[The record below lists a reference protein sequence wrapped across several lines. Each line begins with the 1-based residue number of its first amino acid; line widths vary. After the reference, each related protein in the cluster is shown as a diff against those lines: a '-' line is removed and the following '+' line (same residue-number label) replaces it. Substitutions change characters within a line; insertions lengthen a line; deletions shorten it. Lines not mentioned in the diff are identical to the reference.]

1 MLIEQSQDPDLT
13 ELYRRAGY
21 LITLIHAPLMDEKFA
36 TAAKALRDAGEEEFQ
51 WTVRT
56 INARA
61 EEIETKRIT
70 TKSGDTDGGVENTR
84 TKASDWSGNRFS
96 SIAAWRVAKAVTE
109 TSVEVGNSIKA
120 AGQGD
125 LDDFQMIVARDR

>member
-1 MLIEQSQDPDLT
+1 MWPTRCTFTARVNSTTDLKRIFTEIRHDVDRAKSRPDLT

-51 WTVRT
+51 RTVRT

-61 EEIETKRIT
+61 EEI
-70 TKSGDTDGGVENTR
+70 G
-84 TKASDWSGNRFS
+84 
-96 SIAAWRVAKAVTE
+96 TE
-109 TSVEVGNSIKA
+109 ADYDEEWGH
-120 AGQGD
+120 
-125 LDDFQMIVARDR
+125 